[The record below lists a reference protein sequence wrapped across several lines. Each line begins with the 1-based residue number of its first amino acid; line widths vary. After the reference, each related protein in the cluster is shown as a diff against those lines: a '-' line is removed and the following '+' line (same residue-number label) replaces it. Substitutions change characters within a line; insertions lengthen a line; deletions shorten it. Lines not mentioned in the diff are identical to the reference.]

1 MEVMATV
8 DPTLIT
14 QTVAGY
20 QEAATRGENPDRAW
34 LDLAAAQG
42 SDAVTI
48 IDPYAAANLP
58 AELRL
63 RASLVPVLVAATN
76 SAQAQL
82 LAIGAPSN
90 PPAINLYQNTG
101 RFGGAGMVNDEAF
114 YAQERLRTISALK
127 LVYNNVF
134 AWKALGGSQLF
145 SGSGTVVNGYP
156 LQLGAGNLIYQKP
169 FAVQASG
176 SLTTLS
182 LYYSF
187 NNVLN
192 YYAAQTD
199 TAFASV
205 PAAKL
210 VSPLDSAYSGSSSSW
225 QAIRLSSGSEVLTSV
240 MPTNIVNRQFYR
252 AYGGDYLVGLTADK
266 IRQKCFRISAL
277 AWSDSGSGDY
287 EWNSMMFQVSAPS
300 WGLGGFRTRIG
311 APSDL
316 LRYEEVLAIGS
327 HLSPTDYSASE
338 QIISLA
344 SALSQGMA
352 TVQLRVGTDS
362 QGQPILSQYKSVDWS
377 HPGGD
382 ASLIDVTFVPAT

>member
-1 MEVMATV
+1 MATV
-8 DPTLIT
+8 NPTLIT
-14 QTVAGY
+14 QTLAGH

-34 LDLAAAQG
+34 LDLAAEQG

-48 IDPYAAANLP
+48 VDPYAAANLP

-63 RASLVPVLVAATN
+63 RASLIPVLVDSTN
-76 SAQAQL
+76 NAQAQL

-101 RFGGAGMVNDEAF
+101 RFGGSGMVNDEAF

-134 AWKALGGSQLF
+134 GWKAPGGSQLF
-145 SGSGTVVNGYP
+145 SGSGTVINGYP
-156 LQLGAGNLIYQKP
+156 LQLGGGNLIYQKP

-187 NNVLN
+187 NSGLN
-192 YYAAQTD
+192 YYAPQND
-199 TAFASV
+199 TAFAST

-210 VSPLDSAYSGSSSSW
+210 VSPLDTAYSGAPSSW

-252 AYGGDYLVGLTADK
+252 AYGGDY
-266 IRQKCFRISAL
+266 
-277 AWSDSGSGDY
+277 
-287 EWNSMMFQVSAPS
+287 
-300 WGLGGFRTRIG
+300 
-311 APSDL
+311 
-316 LRYEEVLAIGS
+316 
-327 HLSPTDYSASE
+327 
-338 QIISLA
+338 
-344 SALSQGMA
+344 
-352 TVQLRVGTDS
+352 
-362 QGQPILSQYKSVDWS
+362 
-377 HPGGD
+377 
-382 ASLIDVTFVPAT
+382 